1 MFTYLPQTMALFV
14 LTPVVLETSKKWSP
28 QGLTENQHHL
38 WRYWNLSWTAAWY
51 QNMFFHSFCFDPKTG
66 RIWIFVPMV
75 HTLFIRCKLEWSPT
89 WIEGWHLAV
98 TVECGTQPKKTCQSK
113 YKYWSLW
120 ILWVRESKIC
130 EKVSIAPADPHT
142 GETGIIE
149 SCWWTVLFCFWTNYS
164 SSKLK

>member
-38 WRYWNLSWTAAWY
+38 WWYWNLSWTAAWY

-98 TVECGTQPKKTCQSK
+98 TVECGVVHGQKKHVSQNISIGRCEF
-113 YKYWSLW
+113 YEW
-120 ILWVRESKIC
+120 
-130 EKVSIAPADPHT
+130 EKVKSVRR
-142 GETGIIE
+142 
-149 SCWWTVLFCFWTNYS
+149 CQ
-164 SSKLK
+164 